1 MSREHID
8 SFNLV
13 MIIMM
18 LVAFRLHLD
27 LVAYVFSFALLV
39 GCLIIVYID
48 VKAIKKDPP
57 CS

>member
-1 MSREHID
+1 MSRKRID

-18 LVAFRLHLD
+18 LVALRLHLD
-27 LVAYVFSFALLV
+27 LVSYIFTFALLI
-39 GCLIIVYID
+39 GCLVIVYMDI
-48 VKAIKKDPP
+48 KAIKKDPP